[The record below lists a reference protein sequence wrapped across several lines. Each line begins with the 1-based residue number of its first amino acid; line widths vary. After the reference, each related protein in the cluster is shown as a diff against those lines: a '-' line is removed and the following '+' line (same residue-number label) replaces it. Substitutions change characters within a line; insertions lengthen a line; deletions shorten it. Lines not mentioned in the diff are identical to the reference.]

1 MENNLTG
8 TTREVMMPEGD
19 SLGAGTSIQE
29 TGARYWSDAHLTKA
43 GLGGS
48 AGKAGSLHS
57 LCQDFAFGTA

>member
-1 MENNLTG
+1 
-8 TTREVMMPEGD
+8 MMPEGD

-57 LCQDFAFGTA
+57 LCQDFALGTA